1 MSKDL
6 IYFNII
12 QALEKRNFDNA
23 RSLIELLEHEE
34 EHFHGEKDSDIA
46 RTQSSDEGQS
56 VLDEIF

>member
-12 QALEKRNFDNA
+12 QALEKRKFAIA